1 MVRSGLAYGRPD
13 YESNMIDLALGILS
27 FLVVGVTALAIL
39 FWAGLL
45 IMGFVGWLCD
55 L

>member
-1 MVRSGLAYGRPD
+1 MTGLAI
-13 YESNMIDLALGILS
+13 SILS
-27 FLVVGVTALAIL
+27 FLVVGVTALAII